1 MKKYLIN
8 INGNETP
15 MEVMLAGNNVKFAE
29 NDIEEFEYKFLTDEL
44 LLVRLD
50 HKNYLFKADETI
62 ESDMKH
68 TEFMLEYNSRY
79 YHTVCKNEM
88 EVLMEKFAKSRGT
101 VKIKNELLSPMP
113 GAIVKIN
120 VKEGDAVKKGQVLV
134 VLEAMKMENE
144 LKAAGDCKIAKILVE
159 EKESVDKNHLL
170 IKFEV

>member
-1 MKKYLIN
+1 MKKYVIN
-8 INGNETP
+8 INNSETSIEAWLYGNEVRFSDKDV
-15 MEVMLAGNNVKFAE
+15 EKF
-29 NDIEEFEYKFLTDEL
+29 DYKFLTDEL

-50 HKNYLFKADETI
+50 NKNYLFKSDEKI
-62 ESDMKH
+62 ESEIKH
-68 TEFMLEYNSRY
+68 TEFNIEHDSRY
-79 YHTVCKNEM
+79 YYTTCKNEM
-88 EVLMEKFAKSRGT
+88 ELLTEKFAKNRGT

-120 VKEGDAVKKGQVLV
+120 VKEGDVVKKGQVLV

-144 LKAAGDCKIAKILVE
+144 LKAAGDCKLQKIFVE